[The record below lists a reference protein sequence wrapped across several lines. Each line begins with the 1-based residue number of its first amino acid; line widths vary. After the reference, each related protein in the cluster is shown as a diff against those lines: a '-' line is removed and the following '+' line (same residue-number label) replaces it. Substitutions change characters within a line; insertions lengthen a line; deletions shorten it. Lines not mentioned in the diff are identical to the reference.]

1 MGKLVVLGL
10 ILGFKIGFSPS
21 NRVKVVKKEKEDR
34 DSIKKLVRI
43 FLRGRFAPDFINSP
57 SLNKITLIMKKLI
70 FTLAV
75 ILCFVFAAQA
85 QSSYK
90 TAIGLRL
97 GYPAA
102 ISLKHFLNEK
112 GAVEAFVGFR
122 GYLFARAINLG
133 AMYQHHT
140 AIAEVEGLK
149 WYVGGGAAAWIWT
162 YDNDF
167 VRGKDYNNL
176 NLALMGCLGL
186 DYKFVDLPINLSVD
200 WVPTLVVG
208 ESGYGSGFGFGYGA
222 LSGRYTFR

>member
-1 MGKLVVLGL
+1 MVLGL

-43 FLRGRFAPDFINSP
+43 FLRGKFALNFINSP

-75 ILCFVFAAQA
+75 ILCCVFAAQA

-122 GYLFARAINLG
+122 GYVLARSINLG

-140 AIAEVEGLK
+140 AITDVEGLK
-149 WYVGGGAAAWIWT
+149 WYVGGGAGVFIWT
-162 YDNDF
+162 NGNLSPARDNS
-167 VRGKDYNNL
+167 GSIN
-176 NLALMGCLGL
+176 AAIMGCVGL
-186 DYKFVDLPINLSVD
+186 DYKFLDLPINLSLD
-200 WVPTLVVG
+200 WVPTLIIG
-208 ESGYGSGFGFGYGA
+208 TSPFRAGLGYGA

>member
-1 MGKLVVLGL
+1 
-10 ILGFKIGFSPS
+10 
-21 NRVKVVKKEKEDR
+21 
-34 DSIKKLVRI
+34 
-43 FLRGRFAPDFINSP
+43 
-57 SLNKITLIMKKLI
+57 MKKLI

-75 ILCFVFAAQA
+75 ILCCAFAAQA
-85 QSSYK
+85 QSSYQ

-122 GYLFARAINLG
+122 GYSFARVINAG

-140 AIAEVEGLK
+140 AITDVEGLK

-167 VRGKDYNNL
+167 GFGRDYNNF
-176 NLALMGCLGL
+176 NLAVMGCLGL

-200 WVPTLVVG
+200 WVPTFVLG
-208 ESGYGSGFGFGYGA
+208 ESYYSNGFGFGYGA
-222 LSGRYTFR
+222 LSARYTFR